1 MSYRTDRSLDSLAL
15 GSCLQA
21 RQLILDAERLCTK
34 HERTNRQR
42 FARLCQNIQTELVTC
57 WPLRA
62 VGVCPLCVVA
72 F

>member
-34 HERTNRQR
+34 HERANRQR
-42 FARLCQNIQTELVTC
+42 FARFKMPKYPN
-57 WPLRA
+57 
-62 VGVCPLCVVA
+62 
-72 F
+72 